1 MFFKALAALFTA
13 IWSVICSF
21 FPTVNFRITV
31 NPAVFD
37 CGNEYYSVVWV
48 TSAKGSGYIEYT
60 VDGEVKRIYDAP
72 SGIIA
77 TDDTI
82 HSVMVPKDE
91 LQGNSYKVGSQY
103 VAFKYGYSAV
113 KGKTVES
120 DTYNFK
126 GVPKEDDIKILSISD
141 IHGMESQMYKSLSY
155 FTDSP
160 DLLALLGDIVS
171 TMENKS
177 EFCTV
182 LKDAADLSKSEIPV
196 VFTRG
201 NHETRGE
208 FAAEALS
215 YFAFETG
222 EFYFTFNFGPLSAV
236 VIDAGEDKEDSH
248 AEYDGLIDFSSYREK
263 EYNWLSSL
271 SADEFA
277 NAKYKIVF
285 SHMPKLSNHFGKDWT
300 APLISL
306 GMDLIVGG
314 HHHKSE
320 FIDGELP
327 VFIDCGKNT
336 TTVWAAS
343 MLTLKDGTVRMLTI
357 DNSGNTLLDKT
368 ISL

>member
-1 MFFKALAALFTA
+1 MFFRALAAFFVA
-13 IWSVICSF
+13 MWSVLCSF
-21 FPTVNFRITV
+21 FPTVNFRITAA
-31 NPAVFD
+31 PAVFD

-82 HSVMVPKDE
+82 HTVTVPKSE

-103 VAFKYGYSAV
+103 VAFKYGYSAA
-113 KGKTVES
+113 KGKIVES

-160 DLLALLGDIVS
+160 DILILLGDIVS
-171 TMENKS
+171 DMETKS
-177 EFCTV
+177 SFCTI
-182 LKDAADLSKSEIPV
+182 LEDAADLSKSEIPV

-208 FAAEALS
+208 FAAKALS
-215 YFAFETG
+215 YFSFETD
-222 EFYFTFNFGPLSAV
+222 EFYYTFDFGPLSAV
-236 VIDAGEDKEDSH
+236 VIDSGEDKEDSH
-248 AEYDGLIDFSSYREK
+248 KEYSGLVDFNSYREK

-277 NAKYKIVF
+277 NARYKIAF
-285 SHMPKLSNHFGKDWT
+285 SHMPLLTDHFGKDWT
-300 APLISL
+300 AELISL
-306 GMDLIVGG
+306 DMDLIVGG
-314 HHHKSE
+314 HHHRSE
-320 FIDGELP
+320 FIDGTLP
-327 VFIDCGKNT
+327 VFIDCGKDT
-336 TTVWAAS
+336 ATVWAAS
-343 MLTLKDGTVRMLTI
+343 MLTLKDGTIRMLTI